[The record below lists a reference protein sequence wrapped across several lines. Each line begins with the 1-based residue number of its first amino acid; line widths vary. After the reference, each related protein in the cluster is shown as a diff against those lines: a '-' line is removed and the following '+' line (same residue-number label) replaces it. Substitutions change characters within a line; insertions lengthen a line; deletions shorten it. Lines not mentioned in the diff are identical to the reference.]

1 MLTLSA
7 QSWFIPSSQAEPITR
22 CNSQAGVKKLEALS
36 VFITA
41 MVLVLGFSLGSL
53 IELVALDSRVFVA

>member
-41 MVLVLGFSLGSL
+41 VVLVLGFSVGSL

>member
-7 QSWFIPSSQAEPITR
+7 QSWFIPLSQAEPITR

-41 MVLVLGFSLGSL
+41 MVLVLGFSVGSL